1 MGSAFLIMLREGLE
15 MALIVAIVLAYLRQI
30 GRRNEFKTVWAGTA
44 AAIGISI
51 VAGIIVFAAVG
62 ELEGRGEEIVEG
74 VTAFLAAGLL
84 TWMVFWM
91 RRQARLIKSELHTKV
106 DVAVAAGSALAIAGV
121 AFFAVLREGLETVL
135 FLLGSSVG
143 HERALDRAIGGIAG
157 VAVAVFVGY
166 LIYSGSRRVNLR
178 SFFKLTGFFV
188 LVFAAG
194 LVAKG
199 VHEFQE
205 AGFFGTFNEHLWA
218 ISSSFLNPDSSRF
231 AEFLKGLF
239 GWNPEPSVEMVIAYF
254 AYLLPIGFVFYHG
267 TRGVPPIK
275 PDTSTLPAT
284 ASAATS

>member
-30 GRRNEFKTVWAGTA
+30 GRRKEFRTVWAGTG

-62 ELEGRGEEIVEG
+62 DLEGRGEQIVEG

-91 RRQARLIKSELHTKV
+91 RQQARLIKSELHSKV
-106 DVAVAAGSALAIAGV
+106 DAALATGSAVAIAGV

-143 HERALDRAIGGIAG
+143 HERALDRAIGGVAG
-157 VAVAVFVGY
+157 VAVAAFVGY
-166 LIYSGSRRVNLR
+166 VIYSGSRRVNLR
-178 SFFKLTGFFV
+178 SFFKVTGFFV
-188 LVFAAG
+188 LIFAAG
-194 LVAKG
+194 LFAKG
-199 VHEFQE
+199 IHEFQE
-205 AGFFGTFNEHLWA
+205 AALLGSLKEHLWT
-218 ISSSFLNPDSSRF
+218 ISSSLLDPDRSRLG
-231 AEFLKGLF
+231 EFLEGLF
-239 GWNPEPSVEMVIAYF
+239 GWHPQPSIEMVVAYF
-254 AYLLPIGFVFYHG
+254 AYLLPIGYVFYQG

-275 PDTSTLPAT
+275 PEASTIPAT
-284 ASAATS
+284 ASAAT